1 MFYQVQLFKF
11 DKSVFFLQHYMVS
24 IMTQNLESRKTTALL
39 QAQVKRKGVLGSLA
53 ESPRLPNKH
62 TSLTSDPLDIKEIF
76 FALVRSLVSA
86 LQHADGRCHSCAAGW
101 TGQHPTLLEAAS
113 WSLMAQG

>member
-1 MFYQVQLFKF
+1 MFHQVQLFKF

-53 ESPRLPNKH
+53 ESSRL
-62 TSLTSDPLDIKEIF
+62 
-76 FALVRSLVSA
+76 
-86 LQHADGRCHSCAAGW
+86 
-101 TGQHPTLLEAAS
+101 
-113 WSLMAQG
+113 QGCLISTPP